1 MADKKVNVPALRDAA
16 KKLAAPDGPIAY
28 LANAAKKLEEAK
40 LSSTAFTLI
49 GMATVRAHNEAA
61 QKHHDNVQG
70 GADLMRRA
78 SEQLT
83 QVADNWAKSDQPWVI
98 K

>member
-1 MADKKVNVPALRDAA
+1 VADKKVNVPALRDAA

-28 LANAAKKLEEAK
+28 LENAAKKLQDAK
-40 LSSTAFTLI
+40 LSSMAFTIL

-70 GADLMRRA
+70 GTELMRKA

-83 QVADNWAKSDQPWVI
+83 KVADNWAKSDQPWVV

>member
-1 MADKKVNVPALRDAA
+1 
-16 KKLAAPDGPIAY
+16 
-28 LANAAKKLEEAK
+28 
-40 LSSTAFTLI
+40 
-49 GMATVRAHNEAA
+49 MATVRAHNEAA